1 MSAEKKSLGRMG
13 NLSNLM
19 NDTPVREG
27 VPMQVPVN
35 DIRPDPKNIRNAAS
49 EKEEAER
56 KAFVEG
62 ELGPDVKDR
71 GVKSPISLRSDPDAP
86 GKYIINAGQNRW
98 EASIWAGKETVP
110 AFIDEEFTDFDNAKE
125 NTKRLQVTGMQLARF
140 IQTKEREGMNKKDIA
155 KGLGVSPSLVNQ
167 LSNLLKMPQCIE
179 HAYEE
184 GRLTDLTTIAEL
196 MTVYKT
202 YEPEVISWMAEQAEA
217 GNDIRRGAVK
227 ALRSELEEPKAPA
240 NEPDGRMR
248 EDRGAPGTGV
258 SDPNRESSSGG
269 GSGSEAGG
277 ERDPKTVDFLN
288 GKPDSDSAGQSTDSQ
303 EQAST
308 SSEDGS
314 SDAVPP
320 RTEAGNGTAT
330 NADPE
335 KFRKAIIQVRHDDR
349 PGRLILDR
357 RPPSIGWAWVKYDDD
372 GHEFEADLATVQ
384 LISLVEG

>member
-1 MSAEKKSLGRMG
+1 
-13 NLSNLM
+13 
-19 NDTPVREG
+19 
-27 VPMQVPVN
+27 
-35 DIRPDPKNIRNAAS
+35 
-49 EKEEAER
+49 
-56 KAFVEG
+56 
-62 ELGPDVKDR
+62 
-71 GVKSPISLRSDPDAP
+71 
-86 GKYIINAGQNRW
+86 
-98 EASIWAGKETVP
+98 
-110 AFIDEEFTDFDNAKE
+110 
-125 NTKRLQVTGMQLARF
+125 
-140 IQTKEREGMNKKDIA
+140 
-155 KGLGVSPSLVNQ
+155 
-167 LSNLLKMPQCIE
+167 
-179 HAYEE
+179 
-184 GRLTDLTTIAEL
+184 
-196 MTVYKT
+196 
-202 YEPEVISWMAEQAEA
+202 
-217 GNDIRRGAVK
+217 
-227 ALRSELEEPKAPA
+227 
-240 NEPDGRMR
+240 MR